1 LKKDNNKKANI
12 TVKDIADS
20 IDISASTVSRALNNH
35 PKISQST
42 KEKVWAAAKR
52 LGYQPNIPAYMNPE
66 NSKTI
71 CFLVPEID
79 NAFYIDTIESVQKFV
94 KNNGYN
100 LYIAYTNNSIELEK
114 SYARS
119 IIKLNIEGVIIG
131 LFDKGAA
138 SDHLSAL
145 VNHNIPT
152 VFINN
157 TDQNLKA
164 VNISPDISHGSYLAV
179 NHLISMGCKSISILI
194 NDHENPYFADI
205 IDGYSSAISASDLSL
220 NKEMIYEGNLV
231 KENIYNYLDD
241 LYENSNIPDGIISP
255 NNYTSKHIL
264 SWLKKKNLKIPK
276 DLLFVGFSND
286 KNIPDVDISL
296 TTVQF
301 SGSEIGEKAA
311 EILFEQIRK
320 NKIMDDTIIIPAKFI
335 IKGSSLKIK
344 KL

>member
-1 LKKDNNKKANI
+1 LKKDNKKKANI

-42 KEKVWAAAKR
+42 KEKVWATAKK

-79 NAFYIDTIESVQKFV
+79 NAFYIDTIESVQNFAKR
-94 KNNGYN
+94 NDYN
-100 LYIAYTNNSIELEK
+100 LYVAYTNNSIELEK
-114 SYARS
+114 SLASS

-131 LFDKGAA
+131 LFDKDAE

-145 VNHNIPT
+145 INHNIPT

-157 TDQNLKA
+157 TNQNLKA

-179 NHLISMGCKSISILI
+179 NHLISMGCKSISVLI
-194 NDHENPYFADI
+194 DDRQNPYYADI
-205 IDGYSSAISASDLSL
+205 IDGYLSAVSASDLTL
-220 NKEMIYEGNLV
+220 NEDLIYEDNLV
-231 KENIYNYLDD
+231 KENVYNYLDD
-241 LYENSNIPDGIISP
+241 LYENSKIPDGIISP
-255 NNYTSKHIL
+255 NNHTSKHIL
-264 SWLKKKNLKIPK
+264 SWLNKKNLKIPN
-276 DLLFVGFSND
+276 DLLFLGFSND
-286 KNIPDVDISL
+286 KNIPDVGVSL

-301 SGSEIGEKAA
+301 SGSEIGGKAVK
-311 EILFEQIRK
+311 ILFEQIK
-320 NKIMDDTIIIPAKFI
+320 KSKVMEDTIIIPAKFI

-344 KL
+344 K

>member
-1 LKKDNNKKANI
+1 LKKDHKKKANI

-20 IDISASTVSRALNNH
+20 INISASTVSRALNNH

-42 KEKVWAAAKR
+42 KEKVWAAAKK

-79 NAFYIDTIESVQKFV
+79 NAFYNDIIESVQNFARI
-94 KNNGYN
+94 NNYN
-100 LYIAYTNNSIELEK
+100 LYVAYTNNSIELEK
-114 SYARS
+114 SFSRS

-131 LFDKGAA
+131 LFDKGAG

-145 VNHNIPT
+145 ISHNIPT

-179 NHLISMGCKSISILI
+179 NHLISMGCKSISVLI
-194 NDHENPYFADI
+194 NDRKDPYYADI
-205 IDGYSSAISASDLSL
+205 IEGYSSAISASDLIL
-220 NKEMIYEGNLV
+220 NQEMIYEDNLA
-231 KENIYNYLDD
+231 KENVYNYLDE
-241 LYENSNIPDGIISP
+241 LYKNSKIPDGIISP
-255 NNYTSKHIL
+255 NNYTSNHIL
-264 SWLKKKNLKIPK
+264 SWLKKNNLKIPN

-286 KNIPDVDISL
+286 KNTPDVDISL

-311 EILFEQIRK
+311 KILFEQIGK
-320 NKIMDDTIIIPAKFI
+320 NKVMDDTIIIPAKFI
-335 IKGSSLKIK
+335 IKGSSLKIMK
-344 KL
+344 

>member
-42 KEKVWAAAKR
+42 KEKVWAAAKK

-71 CFLVPEID
+71 CFLVPEIHD
-79 NAFYIDTIESVQKFV
+79 AFYIDTIESVQNFA

-114 SYARS
+114 SLTRS

-131 LFDKGAA
+131 LFDKGAG

-145 VNHNIPT
+145 INHNIPT

-164 VNISPDISHGSYLAV
+164 ANISPDISHGSYLAV
-179 NHLISMGCKSISILI
+179 NHLISMGCKSISVLI
-194 NDHENPYFADI
+194 NDRKNPYYADI
-205 IDGYSSAISASDLSL
+205 IDGYSSAISASDLTL
-220 NKEMIYEGNLV
+220 DEEMIYEDNLV
-231 KENIYNYLDD
+231 KEKIYNYLDD

-311 EILFEQIRK
+311 EILFEQIGK
-320 NKIMDDTIIIPAKFI
+320 NKVMDDTIIIPAKFI

>member
-1 LKKDNNKKANI
+1 LKKDNKKKANI

-20 IDISASTVSRALNNH
+20 INISASTVSRALNNH

-42 KEKVWAAAKR
+42 KEKVWAAAKK

-79 NAFYIDTIESVQKFV
+79 NAFYIDTIESVQNFAKS
-94 KNNGYN
+94 NNYN
-100 LYIAYTNNSIELEK
+100 LYVAYSNNSIELEK
-114 SYARS
+114 SFARS

-131 LFDKGAA
+131 LFDKDAE
-138 SDHLSAL
+138 SDHLAAL
-145 VNHNIPT
+145 ISHNIPT

-179 NHLISMGCKSISILI
+179 NHLISMGCKSISVLI
-194 NDHENPYFADI
+194 NDRKDPYYADI
-205 IDGYSSAISASDLSL
+205 IEGYSSAISASDLTL
-220 NKEMIYEGNLV
+220 NQEMIYEDNLA
-231 KENIYNYLDD
+231 KENVYNYLDE
-241 LYENSNIPDGIISP
+241 LYKNSKIPDGIISP
-255 NNYTSKHIL
+255 NNYTSNHIL
-264 SWLKKKNLKIPK
+264 SWLKKKNLKIPN

-286 KNIPDVDISL
+286 KNTPDVDISL

-311 EILFEQIRK
+311 KILFEQIGK
-320 NKIMDDTIIIPAKFI
+320 NKVMDDTIIIPAKFI
-335 IKGSSLKIK
+335 IKGSSLKIMK
-344 KL
+344 

>member
-1 LKKDNNKKANI
+1 MKKDNNKKANI

-42 KEKVWAAAKR
+42 KEKVWAAAKK

-79 NAFYIDTIESVQKFV
+79 NAFYIDTIESVQNFAKR
-94 KNNGYN
+94 NDYN
-100 LYIAYTNNSIELEK
+100 LYVAYTNNSIELEK
-114 SYARS
+114 SLARS

-131 LFDKGAA
+131 LFDKGAE

-145 VNHNIPT
+145 INHNIPT

-179 NHLISMGCKSISILI
+179 NHLISMGCKNISVLI
-194 NDHENPYFADI
+194 NDRKNPYYADI
-205 IDGYSSAISASDLSL
+205 IDGYSSAISASDLTF
-220 NKEMIYEGNLV
+220 NEDMIYEDNLV
-231 KENIYNYLDD
+231 KEKIYNYLDD
-241 LYENSNIPDGIISP
+241 LYENSKIPDGIISP
-255 NNYTSKHIL
+255 NNYTSNHIV
-264 SWLKKKNLKIPK
+264 SWLKKKNLKIPN

-301 SGSEIGEKAA
+301 SGSEIGENAA
-311 EILFEQIRK
+311 KILFEQIK
-320 NKIMDDTIIIPAKFI
+320 KSEVMEDTIIIPAKFI
-335 IKGSSLKIK
+335 IKGSSLKIVK
-344 KL
+344 

>member
-1 LKKDNNKKANI
+1 MKKDNKKKANI

-35 PKISQST
+35 HKISQST
-42 KEKVWAAAKR
+42 KEKVWAAAKK

-79 NAFYIDTIESVQKFV
+79 NAFYIDIIESVQNFARS
-94 KNNGYN
+94 NNYN
-100 LYIAYTNNSIELEK
+100 LYVAYTNNSIELEK
-114 SYARS
+114 SFARS

-131 LFDKGAA
+131 LFDKDAG

-145 VNHNIPT
+145 ISHNIPT

-179 NHLISMGCKSISILI
+179 NHLISMGCKSISVLI
-194 NDHENPYFADI
+194 NDRKNPYDADI
-205 IDGYSSAISASDLSL
+205 IEGYSSAISASDLTL
-220 NKEMIYEGNLV
+220 NEEMIFEDNLV
-231 KENIYNYLDD
+231 KENIYNYLDE
-241 LYENSNIPDGIISP
+241 LYENSKIPDGIISP
-255 NNYTSKHIL
+255 NNYTSNHIL
-264 SWLKKKNLKIPK
+264 SWLKKKNLKIPN

-286 KNIPDVDISL
+286 KNNPDVDISL
-296 TTVQF
+296 TTIQF

-311 EILFEQIRK
+311 KKLFEQIK
-320 NKIMDDTIIIPAKFI
+320 KSKVMDDTIIIPAKFI
-335 IKGSSLKIK
+335 IKGSSLKIIK
-344 KL
+344 

>member
-1 LKKDNNKKANI
+1 MKKENNKKANI

-42 KEKVWAAAKR
+42 KEKVWAAAKK

-79 NAFYIDTIESVQKFV
+79 NAFYIDAIERVQNFA
-94 KNNGYN
+94 KNNDYN

-131 LFDKGAA
+131 LFDKGAG

-145 VNHNIPT
+145 INHNIPT

-194 NDHENPYFADI
+194 NDRKNPYYADI
-205 IDGYSSAISASDLSL
+205 IDGYSSAISASDLTL
-220 NKEMIYEGNLV
+220 NEEMIYEGNLV
-231 KENIYNYLDD
+231 KEKIYNYLDD
-241 LYENSNIPDGIISP
+241 LYENFKIPDGIISP
-255 NNYTSKHIL
+255 NNYTSSHIL

-286 KNIPDVDISL
+286 KNIPDADISL

-311 EILFEQIRK
+311 ERLFEQIEK
-320 NKIMDDTIIIPAKFI
+320 SKVMDDTIVIPAKFI